1 MQIKSAILLL
11 KLHFK
16 TFIDILKMSKT
27 PIKLICI
34 SGAYSAAGLIL
45 MCKRENI
52 TRCIIPHGKV
62 LIHQGSVG
70 VGQIQTHQFF
80 DIADD
85 VKKGEE
91 KVKEYILA
99 NTTIPPKTY
108 SAKKK
113 SEWSLTAEECLKYG
127 VCDKII
133 EDISELI

>member
-1 MQIKSAILLL
+1 MLQV
-11 KLHFK
+11 
-16 TFIDILKMSKT
+16 
-27 PIKLICI
+27 IKLIV
-34 SGAYSAAGLIL
+34 
-45 MCKRENI
+45 
-52 TRCIIPHGKV
+52 HQV
-62 LIHQGSVG
+62 L
-70 VGQIQTHQFF
+70 THQFF

-99 NTTIPPKTY
+99 NTTISPKTY
-108 SAKKK
+108 STKKK